1 MVKVLPASL
10 VPTNPRT
17 DLSFERGE
25 GPYLHGSDGRRY
37 LDFFCGI
44 AVTGLGHAHPHLVET
59 MRAYADRVWHISNNY
74 RIPEQER
81 LAERLTALS
90 FADRAFLC
98 STGLEAAEGAIK
110 LARKAQHG
118 EGRPDR
124 THIVTVE
131 GAFHGRSLAALA
143 ATNNEKY
150 LEGFGP
156 RVPGFRQVPFDD
168 LGALER
174 ALDEEAAAVM
184 LEPVQGEGGVRPVP
198 LDTLRRVRDLCDANG
213 VLLIFDE
220 VQCGMGRTGRLFAHE
235 WAGIAPDIM
244 MLAKGLGGG
253 FPIGAVLATER
264 VARHMTPGSH
274 GSTFGGNPL
283 ATAMANAVLDVVT
296 EPGFLEEA
304 DRIGR
309 MLRDR
314 LEGFVA
320 RHGDVVSEVRGAG
333 LLLGL
338 KCVPPA
344 AACVDA
350 VRETGMLTH
359 TAGDNVLRLMPP
371 LTIREQHVEEA
382 IEHLE
387 QAASTLAERTDA
399 A

>member
-1 MVKVLPASL
+1 
-10 VPTNPRT
+10 
-17 DLSFERGE
+17 
-25 GPYLHGSDGRRY
+25 
-37 LDFFCGI
+37 
-44 AVTGLGHAHPHLVET
+44 
-59 MRAYADRVWHISNNY
+59 
-74 RIPEQER
+74 
-81 LAERLTALS
+81 
-90 FADRAFLC
+90 
-98 STGLEAAEGAIK
+98 
-110 LARKAQHG
+110 
-118 EGRPDR
+118 
-124 THIVTVE
+124 
-131 GAFHGRSLAALA
+131 
-143 ATNNEKY
+143 
-150 LEGFGP
+150 
-156 RVPGFRQVPFDD
+156 
-168 LGALER
+168 
-174 ALDEEAAAVM
+174 
-184 LEPVQGEGGVRPVP
+184 